1 MSEAFIQHL
10 PALTVAVLIFAAP
23 VAFLANA
30 RGARVVSLV
39 AAVME
44 IACAAG
50 LAFTVSAEGAIR
62 YRIGGWGAP
71 LGIDF
76 LVDGLSA
83 TMIALAA
90 VVGLA
95 ITIYAAAYFGPDEK
109 YRHYWPLWLF
119 LWGSLVALFS
129 TNDAFNLYVCLELVS
144 VSAVALVAVAG
155 TRDSLV
161 AAMRYMLA
169 AVAGSLFYL
178 LGVAMIY
185 GALGALDLTVLSGG
199 AKGGAA
205 LQVGLSLAM
214 VGLIIKT
221 ALVPMHFW
229 LPPAHSN
236 AVAPVS
242 AALSALVVKGSFFIA
257 LRLMGA
263 LSGGDLVPGL
273 PLLLGILGSAAIL
286 WGSVQAFS
294 QVRLKMLVAYS
305 TVAQIGYLFVLFPLV
320 DAASGPSQAATV
332 ISAGVL
338 HAVSHALAKGA
349 MFLVA
354 GALLVRL
361 GHDRIADLAGLARRS
376 PAQAFAFSIAGVSML
391 GLPPSGGFLSKWLYV
406 TAALQSEAWWWSLP
420 VLAGGL
426 LAAMYVFRV
435 IGVFMRAPE
444 PDADVDPDE
453 VGPAMSWAPLAL
465 AVASL
470 LVGVFGQPVIDLIA
484 PAAAAMATGVT
495 G

>member
-1 MSEAFIQHL
+1 MSEALILQL
-10 PALTVAVLIFAAP
+10 PALTLAVLILAAP

-30 RGARVVSLV
+30 RGARIVSLF
-39 AAVME
+39 AAVIE
-44 IACAAG
+44 AVFATG
-50 LAFTVSAEGAIR
+50 LALTIAAEGAIR

-76 LVDGLSA
+76 FVDGLSA
-83 TMIALAA
+83 TMIALTAA
-90 VVGLA
+90 VGLA
-95 ITIYAAAYFGPDEK
+95 ITVYAAAYFGPDEK

-161 AAMRYMLA
+161 AAMRYMFA

-185 GALGALDLTVLSGG
+185 GARGALDLTVLAGG
-199 AKGGAA
+199 VEGGAA
-205 LQVGLSLAM
+205 LQVGLALAV
-214 VGLIIKT
+214 VGLVIKT

-273 PLLLGILGSAAIL
+273 PILLGVLGSAAIL

-305 TVAQIGYLFVLFPLV
+305 TVAQIGYLFILFPLV
-320 DAASGPSQAATV
+320 DAASEPSQAATA

-349 MFLVA
+349 MFLIA
-354 GALLVRL
+354 GAVLSRF

-376 PAQAFAFSIAGVSML
+376 PAQAFAFSVAGVSML

-406 TAALQSEAWWWSLP
+406 TAALQSGAWWWSIP

-435 IGVFMRAPE
+435 VGVFMRAPA
-444 PDADVDPDE
+444 PDAERDPGDVD
-453 VGPAMSWAPLAL
+453 AALSWAPLAL

-470 LVGVFGQPVIDLIA
+470 VVGVFGQPIVDLIA
-484 PAAAAMATGVT
+484 PAAAAMAAGVT